1 MNADMSI
8 IVGSASFV
16 LNSLLICLGVL
27 IIIATALVVDNLIF
41 KYWKPIKFVWYVDQ
55 DAKAPRIDRTD
66 AKQKERV

>member
-27 IIIATALVVDNLIF
+27 IIIVTALVVDNLIF

-55 DAKAPRIDRTD
+55 DPKAPRVERTENKMKDRM
-66 AKQKERV
+66 

>member
-8 IVGSASFV
+8 IIGSASFV

-55 DAKAPRIDRTD
+55 DPKIDKSD
-66 AKQKERV
+66 AKTKERN